1 MKRYVPVSV
10 TDGRSP
16 TLWTRPPPSATY
28 GSSDPALNVHCAAI
42 VVARSRLDRFDTAVV
57 ADTGLI
63 ATGPDATRPVNAV
76 STLARATSPASTS
89 SGDNSREPG
98 IMSALNS
105 SVRRLLTMRR

>member
-16 TLWTRPPPSATY
+16 TLWTRHPPSATN
-28 GSSDPALNVHCAAI
+28 GSRDPDLNVHCAAI
-42 VVARSRLDRFDTAVV
+42 VVASSRLDRFDTAVV
-57 ADTGLI
+57 ADTDLFVN
-63 ATGPDATRPVNAV
+63 GPAASRPVNAV
-76 STLARATSPASTS
+76 SKLARATSTASTS

-105 SVRRLLTMRR
+105 SVRRLL